1 MPLPSEDTFRFLVT
15 RYAQLRAAHGEAL
28 ASARLV
34 LPNGEFFPDA
44 FSKTPEG
51 VETLMKRTMTYA
63 PLAEDIDLEM
73 AFLEP
78 SQSEGGGGCSSGAC
92 GPDGTSDNA
101 VLGHATE
108 LEEGG
113 YRVHVRVTDVGNPTL
128 LTASLARNTG
138 SILLAEAEEEIS
150 EDIGIDSEIAAMAT
164 GLGLLLVNG
173 ACVYVKSC
181 GGLRA
186 HQGTYLSI
194 EESCL
199 ALGLFLRVHGIKPS
213 LARGQMETTQREA
226 FDEVM
231 PWIDSNEAILAA
243 LRTHPETLADGVFKI
258 EEERGFLSRIFGKKA
273 EIAPPTTMA
282 VKARV
287 RTEAELRRIA
297 ETKALVE
304 EALKT

>member
-15 RYAQLRAAHGEAL
+15 RYAQLRAAHAD
-28 ASARLV
+28 AFAAAKLV

-44 FSKTPEG
+44 FSPSPEG
-51 VETLMKRTMTYA
+51 VATLLKRTMTYA
-63 PLAEDIDLEM
+63 PLAEDIDLEL

-78 SQSEGGGGCSSGAC
+78 SASGGGGGGCSSGAC
-92 GPDGTSDNA
+92 GPDGTSENA
-101 VLGHATE
+101 ELGHAIE
-108 LEEGG
+108 LEDGG

-128 LTASLARNTG
+128 LTASLARSTG
-138 SILLAEAEEEIS
+138 SLLLAEAEEDV
-150 EDIGIDSEIAAMAT
+150 EDLGVESEIAATAT

-173 ACVYVKSC
+173 ACVYMKSC

-186 HQGTYLSI
+186 HQGTYMSI
-194 EESCL
+194 EELCL

-213 LARGQMETTQREA
+213 LARAQMETTQREA

-231 PWIDSNEAILAA
+231 PWVDSNEAILAA

-258 EEERGFLSRIFGKKA
+258 EEPRGFLSRFFGKKA
-273 EIAPPTTMA
+273 EVAPPA
-282 VKARV
+282 FIPVKTRE
-287 RTEAELRRIA
+287 RTEEELRRIA
-297 ETKALVE
+297 ETKALVD